1 MNMRQTPMAYSP
13 QTNYLYAV
21 GCVNPAWMKRANTG
35 WEFIQPTRLPGQKQY
50 GVLAAIDAR
59 TAKIAWQKRLP
70 YSECEG
76 SGGALTTAGG
86 LMFHSEPDGVF
97 QAYDARTGDELWRFQ
112 TGELGLGGGAGP
124 SAAAAMTYEV
134 RGEQMIAPANNR
146 AVWAFGWRHARRVP
160 AAPAP
165 PPVTRMDR
173 RVADANAVLGT
184 VNVQHRL
191 GQQEDRLPTTTA

>member
-1 MNMRQTPMAYSP
+1 
-13 QTNYLYAV
+13 
-21 GCVNPAWMKRANTG
+21 KRANTG

-97 QAYDARTGDELWRFQ
+97 HAYNAKTGDNLWRFQ
-112 TGELGLGGGAGP
+112 TGEVGLGGGAGP
-124 SAAAAMTYEV
+124 SGAAAMTYEI
-134 RGEQMIAPANNR
+134 RGEQFVALANNR
-146 AVWAFGWRHARRVP
+146 AVWAFKIGGSVP
-160 AAPAP
+160 PRPAP
-165 PPVTRMDR
+165 MPPETVRQWTGRIEETSR
-173 RVADANAVLGT
+173 LQLGVVRTFNIASANKRIDWLNDYDV
-184 VNVQHRL
+184 
-191 GQQEDRLPTTTA
+191 